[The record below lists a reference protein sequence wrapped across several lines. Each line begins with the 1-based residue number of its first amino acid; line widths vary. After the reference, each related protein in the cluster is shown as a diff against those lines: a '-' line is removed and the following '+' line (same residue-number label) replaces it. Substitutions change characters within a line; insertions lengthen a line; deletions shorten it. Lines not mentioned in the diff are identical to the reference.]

1 MEVSDTADIK
11 EYLLDVE
18 FRYING
24 DEVNIVTK
32 TISVDVGTEKGLNLL
47 LFVIPLI
54 GVGIIVPGSIY
65 YKRKKS

>member
-1 MEVSDTADIK
+1 MQPVVNGLEEI
-11 EYLLDVE
+11 YGNDVE

-32 TISVDVGTEKGLNLL
+32 TICVDVGAEEGLNLL

-54 GVGIIVPGSIY
+54 GIGIIVPSYSY